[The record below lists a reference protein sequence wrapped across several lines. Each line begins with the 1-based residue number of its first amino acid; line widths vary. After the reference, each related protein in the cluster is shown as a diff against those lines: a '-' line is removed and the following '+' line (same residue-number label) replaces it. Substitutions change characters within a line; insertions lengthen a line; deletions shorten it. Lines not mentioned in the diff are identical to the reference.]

1 CDRVLRSD
9 GGISGYRWGVDRKL
23 RLIELERELAAGSG
37 ASRRCTATPSSSW
50 CSTFPGKTS
59 PPECLGG
66 TSTSSSTSSAHPS
79 EALVRHFQ
87 SDAISLLQHLGQR
100 QWLGQLVAHEV
111 LAGPELALVEGF
123 GLDTIAL
130 QPAQRGLGLTQPH
143 PTD

>member
-1 CDRVLRSD
+1 MFSIYFLAHRDAVR
-9 GGISGYRWGVDRKL
+9 
-23 RLIELERELAAGSG
+23 EREE
-37 ASRRCTATPSSSW
+37 TISS
-50 CSTFPGKTS
+50 
-59 PPECLGG
+59 
-66 TSTSSSTSSAHPS
+66 STSSSTSSAHPS

-143 PTD
+143 PTDHHMAEALHVQVGIGQSPLHILLADR